1 MIHLGY
7 IDIDKKIKWIKK
19 DFNNVKILK
28 AYNSPKQ
35 YGLDEKSVEIQMKY
49 LSNIIKGKNVTHFY
63 SSEQY
68 GKYVAE
74 YLKIE
79 NVLVDPSRKLYN
91 IHASDIRKDIE
102 KYKSFIT
109 EEVYNDI
116 KQEQMKGK

>member
-7 IDIDKKIKWIKK
+7 IDIDKKINWIKK
-19 DFNNVKILK
+19 DFKNVKILK

-102 KYKSFIT
+102 KYKAFIT

>member
-7 IDIDKKIKWIKK
+7 IDIDKKINWIKK
-19 DFNNVKILK
+19 DFKNVKILK

-49 LSNIIKGKNVTHFY
+49 LSNIIKGKIVTHFY

-102 KYKSFIT
+102 KYKAFIT